1 MDRGHEVTASTHR
14 SENFSV
20 IDALGARPALMDRL
34 DEAAVRQAVLEAE
47 PEVIINE
54 ITALSAPSRDYG
66 KWLEVTNRLRSE
78 GTKTLMMAAREA
90 GTRRVVAQSAS
101 FMTQPVGSGL
111 TDESTPLYLDA
122 PEPIRSHIQA
132 NIAAETLVLGTPG
145 IEGVV
150 LRYGFLYGE
159 GTAIGPGGEW
169 ATGVKSG
176 DVPIVGEGAG
186 RYPFVHVRDAVSA
199 TVQAVD
205 RGSPGIYNV
214 VGDEPA
220 PQAEWLPYLA
230 ETLDAPPPRR
240 VSEEEAEE
248 QIGVQAVYYGTQL
261 RGQQRQGQVRAGA
274 EPRVPVV
281 AGGVPRAVQ
290 LIAPWGWAGSPGR
303 GRRGERKAGAGVNEP
318 ATSGSVAAGQ
328 LHMPM
333 TGERVPQPPQ
343 QWRDLATGYAK
354 RHSST
359 DPASRSSLV
368 LVVHQR
374 GRSARPMPA

>member
-1 MDRGHEVTASTHR
+1 MDG
-14 SENFSV
+14 
-20 IDALGARPALMDRL
+20 L
-34 DEAAVRQAVLEAE
+34 DDAAVRQAILETE
-47 PEVIINE
+47 PAVIINQ
-54 ITALSAPSRDYG
+54 ITALSAPSRNYAR
-66 KWLEVTNRLRSE
+66 WLAVTNRLRSE
-78 GTKTLMMAAREA
+78 GTKTLMTAAREA

-101 FMTQPVGSGL
+101 FMTQPVGSDP
-111 TDESTPLYLDA
+111 TDESSPLYLDA

-132 NIAAETLVLGTPG
+132 NIVAETLVLGTPW

-176 DVPIVGEGAG
+176 EVPIVGEGAG

-230 ETLDAPPPRR
+230 ELLDAPPPRR

-248 QIGVQAVYYGTQL
+248 QLGAQAVYYGTQL
-261 RGQQRQGQVRAGA
+261 RAASNAKAKAELGLTLEHPSWREGFRALFG
-274 EPRVPVV
+274 
-281 AGGVPRAVQ
+281 
-290 LIAPWGWAGSPGR
+290 
-303 GRRGERKAGAGVNEP
+303 
-318 ATSGSVAAGQ
+318 
-328 LHMPM
+328 
-333 TGERVPQPPQ
+333 
-343 QWRDLATGYAK
+343 
-354 RHSST
+354 
-359 DPASRSSLV
+359 
-368 LVVHQR
+368 
-374 GRSARPMPA
+374 

>member
-14 SENFSV
+14 TENFSV
-20 IDALGARPALMDRL
+20 IEALGARPALMDGL
-34 DEAAVRQAVLEAE
+34 DDAAVRQAILEAE
-47 PEVIINE
+47 L
-54 ITALSAPSRDYG
+54 A
-66 KWLEVTNRLRSE
+66 VTNRLRSE
-78 GTKTLMMAAREA
+78 GTKTLMTAAREA

-101 FMTQPVGSGL
+101 FMTQPVGSDP
-111 TDESTPLYLDA
+111 TDESSPLYLDA

-132 NIAAETLVLGTPG
+132 NIVAETLVLGTPW

-169 ATGVKSG
+169 ATGVKSA

-230 ETLDAPPPRR
+230 EILDAPPPRR

-248 QIGVQAVYYGTQL
+248 QLGAQAVYYGTQL
-261 RGQQRQGQVRAGA
+261 RAPRGQQRQGQG
-274 EPRVPVV
+274 
-281 AGGVPRAVQ
+281 
-290 LIAPWGWAGSPGR
+290 
-303 GRRGERKAGAGVNEP
+303 
-318 ATSGSVAAGQ
+318 
-328 LHMPM
+328 
-333 TGERVPQPPQ
+333 
-343 QWRDLATGYAK
+343 
-354 RHSST
+354 
-359 DPASRSSLV
+359 
-368 LVVHQR
+368 
-374 GRSARPMPA
+374 